1 MPADETERVK
11 VWNTFFELA
20 HDEAASLK
28 RLQKPTWV
36 AKHHTFLGG
45 TLDDEKTRSL
55 AVVAW
60 CYLALEA
67 RVSHLIDELK
77 DDHVLSDDEALAAH
91 FLPTKE
97 KWALL
102 PKLAGK
108 SKTVS
113 FGRPPQQAIAELAS
127 LRNDVLHVK
136 YDHLV
141 KRLPTPKK
149 AVKLFNEFVDAMEDM
164 NVVLGRHPQPDSNVL
179 GIALD

>member
-11 VWNTFFELA
+11 VWNTFFKFA
-20 HDEAASLK
+20 RDEAASLK
-28 RLQKPTWV
+28 RLQNPTWV

-45 TLDDEKTRSL
+45 TLDDEKMRSL

-67 RVSHLIDELK
+67 RVSHLIEELK
-77 DDHVLSDDEALAAH
+77 DNHVLSTHEASAVH
-91 FLPTKE
+91 FLRTKE

-108 SKTVS
+108 SMTVS
-113 FGRPPQQAIAELAS
+113 FDRPPHQAIAELSS
-127 LRNDVLHVK
+127 LRNHLFHVN
-136 YDHLV
+136 YDRLV
-141 KRLPTPKK
+141 ERLPSAQN
-149 AVKLFNEFVDAMEDM
+149 AVKLFNEFVEAMEDM
-164 NVVLGRHPQPDSNVL
+164 NVVLGRHPEPDRNVL